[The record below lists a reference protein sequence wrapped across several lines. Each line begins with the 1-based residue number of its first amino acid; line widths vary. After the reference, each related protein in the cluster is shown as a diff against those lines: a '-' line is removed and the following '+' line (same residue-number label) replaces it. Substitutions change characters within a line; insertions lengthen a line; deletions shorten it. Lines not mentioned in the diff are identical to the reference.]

1 MAVFR
6 VEGIKGGQA
15 IGTQTDR
22 LDRAQRAEI
31 VEDAQRIESV
41 AKSVDLVVERDVMR
55 AARRRCARCSRCAR
69 RGGMAVVTGSAAL
82 HGACRQCRHQGG
94 NQGLAL
100 IVNVGRGVGVASARI
115 DQRDQAPDL
124 VAALQQHSA
133 GLAAQVGLTFA
144 QRIEEGLDMVGE
156 GDDLIEPEQTRRP
169 LDGVRA
175 AKQRIEQL
183 AVGRTV
189 FEFEQQVLELV
200 EQLDRFADKSGQRIA
215 QEIFVIV

>member
-22 LDRAQRAEI
+22 FDRAQRAEI

-41 AKSVDLVVERDVMR
+41 AKSVGLVVQRDVMR
-55 AARRRCARCSRCAR
+55 AARRRCARCGS
-69 RGGMAVVTGSAAL
+69 MAVVIGSAAL
-82 HGACRQCRHQGG
+82 HGACRQCRHQSG

-100 IVNVGRGVGVASARI
+100 IVNIGRRVGVASARI
-115 DQRDQAPDL
+115 DQGDQAPDL
-124 VAALQQHSA
+124 VAALQQHGA

-144 QRIEEGLDMVGE
+144 QRIEKGLDMVGE
-156 GDDLIEPEQTRRP
+156 GDDLIEPEQTCRS

-175 AKQRIEQL
+175 AKQRIEQF
-183 AVGRTV
+183 AIVRTV